1 MPADATIW
9 KYWWLGEVIGKSE
22 TGGIWKKHEQKLDI
36 NILEFL
42 GAKLGLFSSSK
53 MIETLSTLKVV
64 SVTFLLVCFLSL
76 NESTCQTRKNVFY
89 FTSKALF
96 VLKKIKF

>member
-1 MPADATIW
+1 MKQRLHLHISLQKSSSDGKNIMVNTKSLKIVPADATIW
-9 KYWWLGEVIGKSE
+9 KSWWLGEVIGKSE

-53 MIETLSTLKVV
+53 MIETLSTL
-64 SVTFLLVCFLSL
+64 SSRWIINT
-76 NESTCQTRKNVFY
+76 QQ
-89 FTSKALF
+89 
-96 VLKKIKF
+96 